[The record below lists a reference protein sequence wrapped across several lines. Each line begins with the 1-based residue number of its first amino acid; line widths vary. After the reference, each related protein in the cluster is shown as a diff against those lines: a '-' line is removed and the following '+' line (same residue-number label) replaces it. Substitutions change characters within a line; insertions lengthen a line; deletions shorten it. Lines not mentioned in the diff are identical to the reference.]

1 MIQIKYVGNGLSSR
15 GVKFDPKV
23 NDGLYTIPEEDGKYL
38 LETFPKQFKL
48 IEKVSEVV
56 EEQEEEKKPRTRKPR
71 KKSTDII
78 E

>member
-23 NDGLYTIPEEDGKYL
+23 DDGLYTISEEDAEYL
-38 LETFPKQFKL
+38 LETFPKQFEL
-48 IEKVSEVV
+48 IEKVTEVV
-56 EEQEEEKKPRTRKPR
+56 EEKVEEKKPRTRKPR
-71 KKSTDII
+71 KKSTDIV